1 MESVLFWLIIGGL
14 ATLFAKFNAGNK
26 KEKERIAH
34 EKYLQQLESASMHDI
49 LWYYKG
55 VKYRAGKI
63 TQAAI
68 HLNKGKK
75 RQWNNGPGA
84 IYVVPAKCW
93 LYHLEYESFGDSE
106 IVQKR
111 LKNLFDKFD
120 YDFSNAQEEMV
131 FKIGFTTRAVQ
142 TRLEEL
148 GENESIYLGWEFNRA
163 KVKKFAVSRNVEW
176 REHLIH
182 KELRKR
188 DKCVFN
194 ELFLASYSEIEEI
207 ITRTV
212 NPSKSARRANSNKVV
227 SKRYA
232 NTSSAS
238 FNNNLNPVE
247 REKILNDL
255 SKRK

>member
-1 MESVLFWLIIGGL
+1 MESVFFWIIIGGL
-14 ATLFAKFNAGNK
+14 ATLFAKFNTWDK
-26 KEKERIAH
+26 KEKKRIAH

-49 LWYYKG
+49 LWSYKG
-55 VKYRAGKI
+55 VRYRAGKI

-68 HLNKGKK
+68 HHNGGKK
-75 RQWNNGPGA
+75 RKWNNGSGA
-84 IYVVPAKCW
+84 IYVVPAKCA
-93 LYHLEYESFGDSE
+93 LYQLEYESFGDSAL
-106 IVQKR
+106 VQKR

-120 YDFSNAQEEMV
+120 YDFSKAQEEMV

-148 GENESIYLGWEFNRA
+148 GENESIYLGWEFNSD

-176 REHLIH
+176 LEHLIH

-207 ITRTV
+207 ITRIV
-212 NPSKSARRANSNKVV
+212 NSSKSAR
-227 SKRYA
+227 
-232 NTSSAS
+232 
-238 FNNNLNPVE
+238 
-247 REKILNDL
+247 
-255 SKRK
+255 